1 MRRAELSAPSALHT
15 RQHRYPDYRKQ
26 DCQRAEHHAVGKVAS
41 QDSRGNDV
49 WRAYVPELEEKGAA
63 TWGHTQDE
71 ALKNLQEVV
80 QMVIEE
86 MLEDGASLPEVVT
99 ASDRTVVAVTV

>member
-1 MRRAELSAPSALHT
+1 MAASEKGVSVRSYIFP
-15 RQHRYPDYRKQ
+15 
-26 DCQRAEHHAVGKVAS
+26 VAIER
-41 QDSRGNDV
+41 DEDV
-49 WRAYVPELEEKGAA
+49 WRAYVPELEERGAA

-86 MLEDGASLPEVVT
+86 MLESAST
-99 ASDRTVVAVTV
+99 ASPS

>member
-1 MRRAELSAPSALHT
+1 MKSYIFP
-15 RQHRYPDYRKQ
+15 
-26 DCQRAEHHAVGKVAS
+26 VAIER
-41 QDSRGNDV
+41 DEDV

-86 MLEDGASLPEVVT
+86 MRENAST
-99 ASDRTVVAVTV
+99 ASPS